1 MSSESPNEHWFES
14 LADHLGSAYLRYSF
28 TKGTTQE
35 VEAICA
41 ITGLS
46 GGRVLDI
53 GCGPGRHSL
62 EFARRGFDVTGVD
75 ISATFIDLATTA
87 AEAANLDNCRFVRG
101 DARRLGE
108 VTDVEPGSFDL
119 VISLCQGAF
128 GLTGGPAAADG
139 LGTDLELD
147 EPILAA
153 ITAAA
158 RPGGRVV
165 ASAFSSYFQVRHTD
179 PTRPSVSAPDGAPP
193 DSFDAASGVHHE
205 WTSIMDADGRSE
217 SAELWT
223 TCYTPRELR
232 LMARVVG
239 LSAVGV
245 YGVTP
250 GGYGPHE
257 PSIDCEEFLLVANR
271 PA

>member
-1 MSSESPNEHWFES
+1 M
-14 LADHLGSAYLRYSF
+14 
-28 TKGTTQE
+28 
-35 VEAICA
+35 
-41 ITGLS
+41 
-46 GGRVLDI
+46 LDV

-75 ISATFIDLATTA
+75 ISAAFVDLATTA

-108 VTDVEPGSFDL
+108 VPEIEAGSFDL

-128 GLTGGPAAADG
+128 GLTGGPAAAEGAANDF
-139 LGTDLELD
+139 ELD

-153 ITAAA
+153 VTAAT
-158 RPGGRVV
+158 RPGGSVV
-165 ASAFSSYFQVRHTD
+165 VSAFSSYFQVRHID
-179 PTRPSVSAPDGAPP
+179 PTHPSVSAPDGAPP
-193 DSFDAASGVHHE
+193 SSFDAESGVHHE

-232 LMARVVG
+232 LLARVVG
-239 LSAVGV
+239 LSTVGV

-257 PSIDCEEFLLVANR
+257 PSIACEEFLLVAKR
-271 PA
+271 PR